1 MDGFAT
7 FVALTKESLGLA
19 ILLWPVSVVLVAV
32 LALALTVKS
41 PFRDPAFR
49 RYVPVMFV
57 TYGFPL
63 VVLLVGTVFRY
74 KWPAGNPS
82 AYAEP
87 PTLHVVALWTV
98 IAAHAVALIA
108 SPIFMRGVRIRS
120 AAIVLPGFWL
130 TLSAGFVAAIAIAG
144 VGP

>member
-1 MDGFAT
+1 
-7 FVALTKESLGLA
+7 VALTKQSLGLA
-19 ILLWPVSVVLVAV
+19 IVLWPASVLLVVVLV
-32 LALALTVKS
+32 LALTVKA

-49 RYVPVMFV
+49 RFVPVMFV

-63 VVLLVGTVFRY
+63 LVLLVGTVFRY

-82 AYAEP
+82 VYVEP
-87 PTLHVVALWTV
+87 SALHVAVLWAV